1 MNITHDPGTLG
12 TFSTLQA
19 AHCLLSYLVVVVV
32 IINYPT
38 TLAGAGRG
46 ECIKQDAGRGGVAQT
61 SFPFHDADMALP
73 PKVYTW
79 LCGLFASLGSIIF
92 GYDLGVIAGVLPAT
106 DFIRIMGPRYNDTN
120 LVGLITSIFVLGCFF
135 GMFPVA
141 YMADRYGRRI
151 TIMIGAAIYVLVF
164 HVVTSILMRL

>member
-1 MNITHDPGTLG
+1 
-12 TFSTLQA
+12 
-19 AHCLLSYLVVVVV
+19 
-32 IINYPT
+32 
-38 TLAGAGRG
+38 
-46 ECIKQDAGRGGVAQT
+46 
-61 SFPFHDADMALP
+61 
-73 PKVYTW
+73 
-79 LCGLFASLGSIIF
+79 
-92 GYDLGVIAGVLPAT
+92 
-106 DFIRIMGPRYNDTN
+106 MGPRYNDTN